1 MFDNFIVDLRY
12 RKSCYTKYAINP
24 IEKSEKNHNMKG
36 GKSKGLTDEALEK
49 FHRKLSIGII
59 RNKEAFSLNHIL
71 GYLK

>member
-1 MFDNFIVDLRY
+1 
-12 RKSCYTKYAINP
+12 
-24 IEKSEKNHNMKG
+24 MKG